1 MKAKVNRANITRHLI
16 EYQLDMVGKRL
27 VDTLD
32 DDMWYFNWTMT
43 QEQHEEFKRYAIP
56 LLKKYLNLTKG
67 GLNQHLVGLTYSLAF
82 ALKIK
87 NYGSTYDYCS
97 GSCTRTTSSI
107 KFYTNESFKQGI
119 S

>member
-1 MKAKVNRANITRHLI
+1 MKAKINRANITKHLI

-56 LLKKYLNLTKG
+56 LLKKIFKFNKGRAEQTFDWFNLQF
-67 GLNQHLVGLTYSLAF
+67 GLR
-82 ALKIK
+82 IK
-87 NYGSTYDYCS
+87 N
-97 GSCTRTTSSI
+97 
-107 KFYTNESFKQGI
+107 
-119 S
+119 

>member
-56 LLKKYLNLTKG
+56 LLKKIFKFNNSRANSTFDWFDMQF
-67 GLNQHLVGLTYSLAF
+67 GLR
-82 ALKIK
+82 IK
-87 NYGSTYDYCS
+87 N
-97 GSCTRTTSSI
+97 
-107 KFYTNESFKQGI
+107 
-119 S
+119 

>member
-32 DDMWYFNWTMT
+32 DDMWYFNWTMN

-56 LLKKYLNLTKG
+56 LLKKIFKFNKGRAEQTFDWFNLQF
-67 GLNQHLVGLTYSLAF
+67 GLR
-82 ALKIK
+82 IK
-87 NYGSTYDYCS
+87 N
-97 GSCTRTTSSI
+97 
-107 KFYTNESFKQGI
+107 
-119 S
+119 

>member
-43 QEQHEEFKRYAIP
+43 KEQHEEFKRYAIA
-56 LLKKYLNLTKG
+56 LLKKIFKFNNSRANSTFDWFDMQF
-67 GLNQHLVGLTYSLAF
+67 GLR
-82 ALKIK
+82 IK
-87 NYGSTYDYCS
+87 S
-97 GSCTRTTSSI
+97 
-107 KFYTNESFKQGI
+107 
-119 S
+119 